1 MSCSVWL
8 EEIPGTEVASLYDGI
23 TYNLSAM
30 FQEATGG
37 LRFTDMGGRSGAE
50 CGRILRAALQ
60 RLVSDPERFEV
71 LNPPNGWGDYD
82 GLVQET
88 AKAAIAA
95 ARYPNAVSVFS
106 G

>member
-8 EEIPGTEVASLYDGI
+8 EETPGQEVAYLYDGI
-23 TYNLSAM
+23 TYNLARM
-30 FQEATGG
+30 FQEASGM
-37 LRFTDMGGRSGAE
+37 RFTDLGGRSGAE

-60 RLVSDPERFEV
+60 RLVSDPERFEA

-82 GLVQET
+82 GLVHET
-88 AKAAIAA
+88 VKAAIVA
-95 ARYPNAVSVFS
+95 ARYPNAVSVFC